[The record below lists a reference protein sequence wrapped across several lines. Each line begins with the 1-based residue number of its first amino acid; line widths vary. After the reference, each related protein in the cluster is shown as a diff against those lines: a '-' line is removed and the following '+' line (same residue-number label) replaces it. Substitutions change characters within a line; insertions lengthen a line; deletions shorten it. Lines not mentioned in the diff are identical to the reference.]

1 MKKIQ
6 ILLIVGIFL
15 ITENLFAQVI
25 AEGVSS
31 FGILDS
37 KIPDIQVIY
46 PNGGEVF
53 QVNDAID
60 IQWIATDSSFGESPI
75 SVYFSADSGVSFQ
88 AVYIDT
94 ANSSAV
100 SWLIP
105 NVPTL
110 QGLIRIVAID
120 SFGLA
125 GNDTSDL
132 VFKIDGPPAQPE
144 GLIASPADH
153 VIYLSWNSVD
163 EGDMDKY
170 HIYRSTDANV
180 TIDSDN
186 LIDSVYVPNI
196 TYADSNVVHGETYY
210 YVVTAI
216 DSMGNESIASSE
228 VSETAYILSI
238 TSVSFQQRKDGSKYV
253 DIYYSFAGN
262 PAGTYTITPYYS
274 IDDGD
279 SWTECSVIL
288 SGDSGPN
295 IEPGTYSIVW
305 DFGSELEDIYKS
317 RALIKI
323 SGVEDQIPEKSMSVN
338 PSGNK
343 AF

>member
-1 MKKIQ
+1 MKKIIA
-6 ILLIVGIFL
+6 ILIINVFL
-15 ITENLFAQVI
+15 ISTNLFAQVI
-25 AEGVSS
+25 ADGISS
-31 FGILDS
+31 TGILDS
-37 KIPDIQVIY
+37 KIPDVQVIY

-53 QVNDAID
+53 QVSDLVD
-60 IQWIATDSSFGESPI
+60 IQWTAVDSSFGSNPVTIYFSSDSGASFSVIYPSITNESPM
-75 SVYFSADSGVSFQ
+75 
-88 AVYIDT
+88 
-94 ANSSAV
+94 
-100 SWLIP
+100 SWQTP
-105 NVPTL
+105 APTL
-110 QGLIRIVAID
+110 EGLIRIVVVD

-125 GNDTSDL
+125 GSDTSDL

-153 VIYLSWNSVD
+153 VINLSWNSVD

-170 HIYRSTDANV
+170 HIYRSTDSNV
-180 TIDSDN
+180 AIDSDN

-216 DSMGNESIASSE
+216 DSMGNESVASSE

-279 SWTECSVIL
+279 SWTECSMIL

-295 IEPGTYSIVW
+295 IEPGAYSIVW